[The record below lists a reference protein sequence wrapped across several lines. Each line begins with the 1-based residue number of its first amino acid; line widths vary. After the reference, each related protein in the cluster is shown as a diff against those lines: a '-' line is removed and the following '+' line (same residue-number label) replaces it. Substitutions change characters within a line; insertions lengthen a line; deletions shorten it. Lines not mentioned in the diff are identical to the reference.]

1 MDELQE
7 AVDSTANTIKL
18 TLPGKVELQMS
29 VWSCGT
35 PDPFIMHVEQA
46 INVIKQK
53 GLKEAYEKFVGNKKG
68 CTSILRGT
76 AKPQDFPKQ
85 SRGRL
90 HPSQGC
96 KDGHRGA

>member
-35 PDPFIMHVEQA
+35 PDQFIMHVKQA

-53 GLKEAYEKFVGNKKG
+53 GLKEA
-68 CTSILRGT
+68 
-76 AKPQDFPKQ
+76 
-85 SRGRL
+85 
-90 HPSQGC
+90 
-96 KDGHRGA
+96 